1 MKMKSL
7 RRTMKRNDDS
17 YFSILKKLIILEI
30 VICIIAFIVGHLTRN
45 MYFRGVG
52 VGLLISW
59 VTGVLAIFITILR
72 KKKK

>member
-1 MKMKSL
+1 
-7 RRTMKRNDDS
+7 MKRNDDS